1 MNVVNGGLKMP
12 ASGQLDLVTL
22 EQLSKAVQIRAGMDA
37 EEADKISE
45 MVLSYF
51 GFEVQVI
58 DNSLDPED
66 RRIFYMLHDLGL
78 LSSDWEETLI
88 PSGRMWRIYY
98 WQLNVGSIRS
108 VISKK
113 GNLQEQANVY
123 DKLPT
128 EAWEHEH

>member
-1 MNVVNGGLKMP
+1 MP
-12 ASGQLDLVTL
+12 TSGQLDLVTL
-22 EQLSKAVQIRAGMDA
+22 EQLSKAIQIRAGMDA
-37 EEADKISE
+37 EEANKISE

-66 RRIFYMLHDLGL
+66 RRVFYMLHDLGL

-98 WQLNVGSIRS
+98 WQLNVSSIRN

>member
-1 MNVVNGGLKMP
+1 MPGGKT
-12 ASGQLDLVTL
+12 LDLVNL
-22 EQLSKAVQIRAGMDA
+22 EQLTRAIELRAGLDPD
-37 EEADKISE
+37 EASGIAE

-66 RRIFYMLHDLGL
+66 RRVFYMLHDMGI

-98 WQLNVGSIRS
+98 WQLNVNSIRRILS
-108 VISKK
+108 RK
-113 GNLQEQANVY
+113 GNLQKEANVY

-128 EAWEHEH
+128 EAWEHEN

>member
-1 MNVVNGGLKMP
+1 MTGGR
-12 ASGQLDLVTL
+12 QLDLVTL
-22 EQLSKAVQIRAGMDA
+22 EQLSQAIQIRAGMDA
-37 EEADKISE
+37 EEASRIAE

-66 RRIFYMLHDLGL
+66 RRVFYMLHDLGI

-98 WQLNVGSIRS
+98 WQLNVNSIRD
-108 VISKK
+108 VITRK
-113 GNLQEQANVY
+113 GNVQKEANVY

-128 EAWEHEH
+128 EAWEHEK

>member
-1 MNVVNGGLKMP
+1 MTGG
-12 ASGQLDLVTL
+12 GQLDLVTL
-22 EQLSKAVQIRAGMDA
+22 EQLSQAIQISAGMDA
-37 EEADKISE
+37 EEASRIAE

-66 RRIFYMLHDLGL
+66 RRVFYMLHDLGF

-98 WQLNVGSIRS
+98 WQLNVNSIRE
-108 VISKK
+108 VISRK
-113 GNLQEQANVY
+113 GNVQKEANVY

-128 EAWEHEH
+128 EAWEHEK

>member
-1 MNVVNGGLKMP
+1 MTGG
-12 ASGQLDLVTL
+12 GQLDLVTL
-22 EQLSKAVQIRAGMDA
+22 EQLSRAIQVSAGMDS
-37 EEADKISE
+37 EEASRIAE

-66 RRIFYMLHDLGL
+66 RRIFYMLHDLGI

-98 WQLNVGSIRS
+98 WQLNVNSIRD
-108 VISKK
+108 VISRKDNVQK
-113 GNLQEQANVY
+113 EANVY

-128 EAWEHEH
+128 EAWEHEK

>member
-1 MNVVNGGLKMP
+1 MPGGKT
-12 ASGQLDLVTL
+12 LDLVNL
-22 EQLSKAVQIRAGMDA
+22 EQLTRAIEIRAGLDSN
-37 EEADKISE
+37 EASGMAE

-66 RRIFYMLHDLGL
+66 RRVFYMLHDIGI

-98 WQLNVGSIRS
+98 WQLNVNSIRS
-108 VISKK
+108 ILSRK
-113 GNLQEQANVY
+113 GNLQKEANVY

-128 EAWEHEH
+128 EAWEHEN

>member
-1 MNVVNGGLKMP
+1 MTTG
-12 ASGQLDLVTL
+12 GQLDLVNL
-22 EQLSKAVQIRAGMDA
+22 EQLSMAIQISAGMDA
-37 EEADKISE
+37 EEASRIAD

-66 RRIFYMLHDLGL
+66 RRIFYMLHDLGI

-98 WQLNVGSIRS
+98 WQLNVNNIRD
-108 VISKK
+108 ILSKK
-113 GNLQEQANVY
+113 DNIQKEANVY

-128 EAWEHEH
+128 GAWEREN

>member
-1 MNVVNGGLKMP
+1 
-12 ASGQLDLVTL
+12 
-22 EQLSKAVQIRAGMDA
+22 
-37 EEADKISE
+37 

-98 WQLNVGSIRS
+98 WQLNVSSIRT

-113 GNLQEQANVY
+113 GKLQEQANVY

>member
-1 MNVVNGGLKMP
+1 MTGG
-12 ASGQLDLVTL
+12 GQLDLVTL
-22 EQLSKAVQIRAGMDA
+22 EQLSQAIQISAGMDA
-37 EEADKISE
+37 EEASRIAE

-66 RRIFYMLHDLGL
+66 RRVFYMLHDLGF

-98 WQLNVGSIRS
+98 WQLNVNSIRD
-108 VISKK
+108 VISRKDNVQK
-113 GNLQEQANVY
+113 EANVY

-128 EAWEHEH
+128 EAWEHEN

>member
-1 MNVVNGGLKMP
+1 MP
-12 ASGQLDLVTL
+12 GSGQLDLVTL
-22 EQLSKAVQIRAGMDA
+22 EQLSKAIQIKAGMDA
-37 EEADKISE
+37 EEANKIAE

-98 WQLNVGSIRS
+98 WQLNVNSIRS

>member
-1 MNVVNGGLKMP
+1 MTGG
-12 ASGQLDLVTL
+12 GQLDLVTL
-22 EQLSKAVQIRAGMDA
+22 EQLSQAIQISAGMDA
-37 EEADKISE
+37 EEASRIAE

-66 RRIFYMLHDLGL
+66 RRVFYMLHDLGF

-98 WQLNVGSIRS
+98 WQLNVNSIRD
-108 VISKK
+108 VISRK
-113 GNLQEQANVY
+113 GNVQKEANVY

-128 EAWEHEH
+128 EAWEHEK